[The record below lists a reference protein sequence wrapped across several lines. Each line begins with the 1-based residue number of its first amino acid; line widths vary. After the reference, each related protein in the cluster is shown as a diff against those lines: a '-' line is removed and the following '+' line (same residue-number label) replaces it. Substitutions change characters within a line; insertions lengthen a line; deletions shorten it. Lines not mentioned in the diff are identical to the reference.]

1 MGSGGSQTLWS
12 PSNEAGAKSGFIID
26 TVHVLVCV
34 YVISG
39 WPKNHAILFKLPV
52 ASAVIDGGTLR
63 FTSEPFK
70 REQSN

>member
-26 TVHVLVCV
+26 TVHGVLCV
-34 YVISG
+34 VISG
-39 WPKNHAILFKLPV
+39 WLKNHAISFKLPV

-63 FTSEPFK
+63 FTNEPFK